1 VSTLFCMNF
10 KKMALNDSDVP
21 PRLRNI
27 PSPPDVLYTFGE
39 NLKVI
44 LKYPLLTVVG
54 ARKISPYGRQVTT
67 QLAGEAAQAGIG
79 IVSGLAIGVDGLAHQ
94 AALDNGA
101 PTIAVLPCG
110 IDNIYPRSHY
120 NLAQN
125 ILKQGGVLLSE
136 YPKGSKIAFK
146 SNFIERNRLVA
157 GLGDAL
163 LVTEATEKSGTL
175 HTARF
180 ALEQGKTVLA
190 VPGNITN
197 PGSQGTNNLIKS
209 GAIPVTEIGD
219 ILHAMGISPQKT
231 KSKPRSSDPSEQ
243 KLIDLI
249 SNGVSDGAELIILS
263 ELNASQFN
271 QTLTMLEIRGVI
283 RPLGSNHWAL
293 Y

>member
-1 VSTLFCMNF
+1 
-10 KKMALNDSDVP
+10 MALNGLDVP

-27 PSPPDVLYTFGE
+27 FSPPDVLYTLGE

-54 ARKISPYGRQVTT
+54 ARKVSPYGRQATT
-67 QLAGEAAQAGIG
+67 QLAGEAAQAGVG

-110 IDNIYPRSHY
+110 IDAIYPRSHC

-125 ILKQGGVLLSE
+125 ILKQGGTLLSE
-136 YPKGSKIAFK
+136 YPEGSKIAFK

-163 LVTEATEKSGTL
+163 LVTEATEKSGTM

-190 VPGNITN
+190 VPGNITS
-197 PGSQGTNNLIKS
+197 PESRGTNNLIKS
-209 GAIPVTEIGD
+209 GAIPVTEVSD
-219 ILHAMGISPQKT
+219 ILHAMGINPQKA
-231 KSKPRSSDPSEQ
+231 KSKPRSSDTSEQ
-243 KLIDLI
+243 KIIDLI
-249 SNGVSDGAELIILS
+249 SNGVSDGAELIALS
-263 ELNASQFN
+263 ELSASQFN
-271 QTLTMLEIRGVI
+271 QFLTLLEIRGII
-283 RPLGSNHWAL
+283 RPLGNNRWTL
-293 Y
+293 N

>member
-1 VSTLFCMNF
+1 MNI
-10 KKMALNDSDVP
+10 KKMALNDLDVP

-27 PSPPDVLYTFGE
+27 FSPPDVLYTLGE

-54 ARKISPYGRQVTT
+54 TRKVSPYGRQITT
-67 QLAGEAAQAGIG
+67 QLVGEAAQAGIG
-79 IVSGLAIGVDGLAHQ
+79 IISGLAIGVDGLAHQ

-110 IDNIYPRSHY
+110 IDTIYPRSHY

-125 ILKQGGVLLSE
+125 ILKQGGVLVSE
-136 YPKGSKIAFK
+136 YPEGSKIAFK

-163 LVTEATEKSGTL
+163 LVTEATEKSGTM

-197 PGSQGTNNLIKS
+197 PESRGTNNLIKS
-209 GAIPVTEIGD
+209 GAIPVTEVGD
-219 ILHAMGISPQKT
+219 ILHAMGINPQKA
-231 KSKPRSSDPSEQ
+231 KSKPRSSNPGEQ
-243 KLIDLI
+243 KIIDLI
-249 SNGVSDGAELIILS
+249 ANGVSDGAELIALS
-263 ELNASQFN
+263 GLGASRFN
-271 QTLTMLEIRGVI
+271 QSLTMLEIRGVI
-283 RPLGSNHWAL
+283 YPLGNNHWSMKF
-293 Y
+293 